1 MFAAVID
8 FQNPVDSSAG
18 PVFREFGRPGRWLTL
33 PHALGV
39 GRRIDGT
46 PDFRIDLIRAREAA
60 SGELSGYG
68 VVDFR
73 VTPVTDLEAA
83 RQAVSNES
91 VFEGAF
97 GGGWVRLLIHE
108 PDRADG
114 TLALA
119 PMRIASNGLGA
130 VRLAAQLTL
139 EGAVLLKRA
148 LLEEAVLVD
157 VWAEMEVTGVSPR
170 FPFVARLTAAD
181 LAAELAGL
189 SRDGLVERAAVVH
202 ALTRTPMLADLP
214 DGLLPF
220 ALAEA
225 VADRLRLLVGTQVPS
240 PASRLAEWWQLD
252 LPQGDTEF
260 RWDLTEEVLATR
272 VVQFRFNPI
281 ALVRGA
287 IAHGGLDALINENE
301 LSDVATGFTPL
312 VVTAN
317 IPEVRT
323 PVLSCGV
330 DIIAEPAP
338 PHRMHTIH
346 EAVEFVP
353 PADRGD
359 LLLRLSPGEPKS
371 YLIETFVIA
380 NLTSSVQEWRSPRRP
395 ATGDLRLTIDDFSA
409 RWLPVSATRQLL
421 AEGSLL
427 VTANWNG
434 RTLTTTLT
442 ARQPRDTLVTPL
454 DAGAVTEFSVELR
467 GTNGVLRTPVTTRD
481 LFFLD
486 LTLFAEFGS
495 HTVDISVAFEDDGP
509 DVMALDLA
517 PQSELES
524 VLTLSFTRSRPTR
537 VYTWYA
543 RSPFA
548 PGYCYRLFQSGMPPR
563 PWSSPQSAFASLQL
577 AARQLREAA
586 AV

>member
-1 MFAAVID
+1 MFADVID
-8 FQNPVDSSAG
+8 FQNPVDASAG
-18 PVFREFGRPGRWLTL
+18 PVFREFGKLGRWIAL
-33 PHALGV
+33 PHALDV

-83 RQAVSNES
+83 RQAVPDDS
-91 VFEGAF
+91 VIEGAF
-97 GGGWVRLLIHE
+97 NGGWVRLLVHE
-108 PDRADG
+108 PDRAER
-114 TLALA
+114 TLVLA

-148 LLEEAVLVD
+148 LLGEAVLVD
-157 VWAEMEVTGVSPR
+157 AWAEMEVSGVSPR
-170 FPFVARLTAAD
+170 FPFLARLTAVD
-181 LAAELAGL
+181 LAAALPVL
-189 SRDGLVERAAVVH
+189 SQDGLVERAAVVD
-202 ALTRTPMLADLP
+202 ALTRTQMMAELP
-214 DGLLPF
+214 NGLSPF
-220 ALAEA
+220 A
-225 VADRLRLLVGTQVPS
+225 VADAVTDRLRILAGTQVPS
-240 PASRLAEWWQLD
+240 PATRLAEWWRLD
-252 LPQGDTEF
+252 LPAGDTEF
-260 RWDLTEEVLATR
+260 RWDLREEVLATR
-272 VVQFRFNPI
+272 VVQLRFNPV
-281 ALVRGA
+281 ALVHDA
-287 IAHGGLDALINENE
+287 VAHGGLDALINERE
-301 LSDVATGFTPL
+301 LSDFATGFTPL

-317 IPEVRT
+317 IPDVRT

-371 YLIETFVIA
+371 YVVETFVVA
-380 NLTSSVQEWRSPRRP
+380 NLTNSIQEWRSPRRP
-395 ATGDLRLTIDDFSA
+395 ATGDLCLNINDFAA
-409 RWLPVSATRQLL
+409 RWLPVSATPQLL
-421 AEGSLL
+421 AEGTLL
-427 VTANWNG
+427 VTAKWSDH
-434 RTLTTTLT
+434 TLATTLT
-442 ARQPRDTLVTPL
+442 PRQPRDTLVTPL
-454 DAGAVTEFSVELR
+454 AAAVAEFSVELR
-467 GTNGVLRTPVTTRD
+467 GTNGVLRSPVTTRD

-486 LTLFAEFGS
+486 LPLFAEFGS
-495 HTVDISVAFEDDGP
+495 HTVEISVVFEDDGP
-509 DVMALDLA
+509 DVIALDLA

-524 VLTLSFTRSRPTR
+524 VLTLSFTRSRSTR

-548 PGYCYRLFQSGMPPR
+548 PGYCYRLFHSGMPPR
-563 PWSSPQSAFASLQL
+563 PWSSPQSAFAPVQL

>member
-1 MFAAVID
+1 MFADVID
-8 FQNPVDSSAG
+8 FQNPVDTSTG
-18 PVFREFGRPGRWLTL
+18 QVFREFGSPGRWIAL
-33 PHALGV
+33 PHALDV

-73 VTPVTDLEAA
+73 MMPVSDLVAA
-83 RQAVSNES
+83 RQAVHNDS
-91 VFEGAF
+91 VVEGAF
-97 GGGWVRLLIHE
+97 GGGWVRLLVHE
-108 PDRADG
+108 PDRADR
-114 TLALA
+114 TLVL
-119 PMRIASNGLGA
+119 PPIRIESNGLGA

-157 VWAEMEVTGVSPR
+157 AWAEMEVGGVSPR
-170 FPFVARLTAAD
+170 FPFVARLTSAD
-181 LAAELAGL
+181 LAAALSGL
-189 SRDGLVERAAVVH
+189 SQDGLVERPAVVD
-202 ALTRTPMLADLP
+202 AITRTQMMAELP
-214 DGLLPF
+214 NGLSPF
-220 ALAEA
+220 A
-225 VADRLRLLVGTQVPS
+225 VADAVTDRLLILLGAQVPS
-240 PASRLAEWWQLD
+240 PATRLAEWWRLD
-252 LPQGDTEF
+252 LPPGDTEF
-260 RWDLTEEVLATR
+260 RWDLREEVLATR
-272 VVQFRFNPI
+272 AVQLRFDPV
-281 ALVRGA
+281 ALVHGA
-287 IAHGGLDALINENE
+287 APGGLDALINERE
-301 LSDVATGFTPL
+301 LSDFATGFTPL

-317 IPEVRT
+317 LPDVRT

-338 PHRMHTIH
+338 PHRVHTIH

-359 LLLRLSPGEPKS
+359 VLLRLSPGEPKS
-371 YLIETFVIA
+371 YVVETFVVA
-380 NLTSSVQEWRSPRRP
+380 NLTNSIQEWRSPRRP
-395 ATGDLRLTIDDFSA
+395 ATGDLCLNINDFAA
-409 RWLPVSATRQLL
+409 RWRPVFATPQLL

-427 VTANWNG
+427 VTAKWSG
-434 RTLTTTLT
+434 HTVATTLT
-442 ARQPRDTLVTPL
+442 SRQPRDTLVTPL
-454 DAGAVTEFSVELR
+454 DAAVTEFSVELR
-467 GTNGVLRTPVTTRD
+467 GTNGVLRTPVTARD

-486 LTLFAEFGS
+486 LPLFAEFGS
-495 HTVDISVAFEDDGP
+495 HTVEISVTFEDDGP
-509 DVMALDLA
+509 DVIALDLA
-517 PQSELES
+517 PQLELES

-548 PGYCYRLFQSGMPPR
+548 PGYCYRLFHSSMPPR
-563 PWSSPQSAFASLQL
+563 PWSSPQSTFAPMQL